1 MNNPQITQW
10 SWLQFSEISVDDMYD
25 LLKLRQDVFALEQEC
40 LYPDIDGIDR
50 KAWHVLGKGEEGNL
64 CAYSRVVWPGF
75 RFDEPS
81 IGRVVTAQQHRMAGC
96 GRELMQ
102 FSIAQTK
109 QTFPGAAIRISAQA
123 QLEKFYL
130 SLGFSVVSEPY
141 DEDGIPH
148 IEMLLL

>member
-1 MNNPQITQW
+1 MKNPQTKHW
-10 SWLQFSEISVDDMYD
+10 SWLKFSEISADAMYD

-40 LYPDIDGIDR
+40 LYPDIDGLDR
-50 KAWHVLGKGEEGNL
+50 KAWHVLGGDAQGNL

-81 IGRVVTAQQHRMAGC
+81 IGRVVTSQEYRLAGW

-102 FSIAQTK
+102 FSIAQTQ

-130 SLGFSVVSEPY
+130 SLGFSVVSAPY
-141 DEDGIPH
+141 DEDGISH